1 MYYIIQGRGGLTMNG
16 YMGKLLFINLTT
28 GETKVEP
35 LKEEDALNFLGGPGL
50 GAKILYERMPA
61 HADVFGEESMLGFV
75 SGPLNNTGALFGG
88 RYTVVSKSPVTGG
101 WNDANSGGFF
111 GERLRKSGYDAIFV
125 SGISPKPVYILVDD
139 GVVQILDASDLWGLK
154 TVECETRLKGKY
166 GKNAGVAQI
175 GPAGEHL
182 SYMAAIMNDEHRAAA
197 RGGSGAVMGS
207 KKLKAVVVR
216 GSAKTPIA
224 DSKKLSKLQWKIM
237 KYEIKR
243 FATDPSV
250 RDFFFYGTGGT
261 FEDSVA
267 TGDAGVKNWTA
278 TNLIYTRGDAEKQS
292 SHGLKKYR
300 TKKFRCSSCHVG
312 CSYYMEMDTKS
323 WGRLETTR
331 PEYETMGA
339 FGPLMLN
346 KDVESVCV
354 ANDLCNQYGFDT
366 ISAGSTIAW
375 AMECYEHG
383 YITHE
388 DLSGVHLEWGNGDAI
403 VEVLKL
409 MGEGQTEMG
418 KILAL
423 GSREAARQLKQLKGD
438 KFKGEEF
445 LVVANGIEQPQ
456 HDARYLYGLG
466 RTYIADPTPGRHV
479 KAAIGNTTL
488 DENFDPDISLQDTG
502 EDDLAQVIDTEI
514 MNASGACA
522 FGYEYG
528 DPDAIFRSLEA
539 ITNQYHDSEDKRK
552 LGLRLFTMRQAFNLR
567 EGIRRSQFTIS
578 KRMTTPSF
586 HEALEKKT
594 LKFDLMID
602 SLYDALGWDKEGVPS
617 KEALQ
622 ELGGLDFVLQD
633 LYGDNA
639 TVKEEKNS

>member
-1 MYYIIQGRGGLTMNG
+1 MDG
-16 YMGKLLFINLTT
+16 YMGKLLFIDLTT
-28 GETKVEP
+28 GKAGVEP
-35 LKEEDALNFLGGPGL
+35 LREEDARDFLGGPGL

-125 SGISPKPVYILVDD
+125 SGISPKPVYLLVDD
-139 GVVQILDASDLWGLK
+139 GTVRILDASDLWGLK
-154 TVECETRLKGKY
+154 IKECERRLKGRH
-166 GKNAGVAQI
+166 GKDACVAQI

-216 GSAKTPIA
+216 GSGKTPAA
-224 DSKKLSKLQWKIM
+224 DPAKLKKIQREITRQEFKL
-237 KYEIKR
+237 
-243 FATDPSV
+243 FFTDPAC

-261 FEDSVA
+261 FENSVSA
-267 TGDAGVKNWTA
+267 GDAGVKNWTA
-278 TNLIYTRGDAEKQS
+278 TSLMYTRDDAGKQS

-300 TKKFRCSSCHVG
+300 RKKFHCSSCHVG
-312 CSYYMEMDTKS
+312 CSCYMEMDTRS
-323 WGRLETTR
+323 WGHLETTR

-339 FGPLMLN
+339 FGSLMLN
-346 KDVESVCV
+346 KDVESVCM
-354 ANDLCNQYGFDT
+354 ANELCNEYGFDT

-375 AMECYEHG
+375 AMECYENG
-383 YITHE
+383 LITRE
-388 DLSGVHLEWGNGDAI
+388 DLGGIELTWGNGGAI
-403 VEVLKL
+403 VDVLKL
-409 MGEGQTEMG
+409 MGEGRTEIGRTLSM
-418 KILAL
+418 
-423 GSREAARQLKQLKGD
+423 GSRKASELLGRGA
-438 KFKGEEF
+438 EF

-466 RTYIADPTPGRHV
+466 RTYLADPTPGRHV
-479 KAAIGNTTL
+479 KAAISDVTTSG
-488 DENFDPDISLQDTG
+488 DFDPDASLRSTG
-502 EDDLAQVIDTEI
+502 KRDVDAVIDTEI

-522 FGYEYG
+522 FGYDHG
-528 DPDAIFRSLEA
+528 NPDDAIFRSLEA
-539 ITNQYHDSEDKRK
+539 VTGRYYDSGEKRK

-578 KRMTTPSF
+578 RRMTTPPFS
-586 HEALEKKT
+586 EALGKKT
-594 LKFDLMID
+594 LNFDLMID
-602 SLYDALGWDKEGVPS
+602 SLYDELGWDREGVPS
-617 KEALQ
+617 REALQ
-622 ELGGLDFVLQD
+622 ELGGLGPVLRD
-633 LYGDNA
+633 LYGTA
-639 TVKEEKNS
+639 PEQA

>member
-1 MYYIIQGRGGLTMNG
+1 MHG
-16 YMGKLLFINLTT
+16 YMGKLLFIDLTT
-28 GETKVEP
+28 GKSAVEP
-35 LKEEDALNFLGGPGL
+35 LKEEDARNFLGGPGL

-61 HADVFGEESMLGFV
+61 HADVFGESSMLGFV

-125 SGISPKPVYILVDD
+125 SGISPKPVYLLVDD
-139 GVVQILDASDLWGLK
+139 GTVQILDASDLWGLK
-154 TVECETRLKGKY
+154 TKECERRLKEKY
-166 GKNAGVAQI
+166 GKDACVAQI

-207 KKLKAVVVR
+207 KRLKAVVVR
-216 GSAKTPIA
+216 GGGKTPAA
-224 DSKKLSKLQWKIM
+224 DPEKLKKIQWEIIRQEFKL
-237 KYEIKR
+237 
-243 FATDPSV
+243 FFTDSTC

-261 FEDSVA
+261 FEDSVS

-278 TNLIYTRGDAEKQS
+278 TNLMYTRDDAVKQG

-300 TKKFRCSSCHVG
+300 RKKFHCSSCHVG

-323 WGRLETTR
+323 WGHLETTR

-339 FGPLMLN
+339 FGSLMLN
-346 KDVESVCV
+346 KNVESVCM
-354 ANDLCNQYGFDT
+354 ANELCNEYGFDT

-375 AMECYEHG
+375 AMECYDNG
-383 YITHE
+383 LITRE
-388 DLSGVHLEWGNGDAI
+388 DLGGIELTWGNGDAI
-403 VEVLKL
+403 VDVLKL

-418 KILAL
+418 RAL
-423 GSREAARQLKQLKGD
+423 SMGSRRASELLGRGA
-438 KFKGEEF
+438 EF

-466 RTYIADPTPGRHV
+466 RTYLADPTPGRHV
-479 KAAIGNTTL
+479 KAAIGDVTTSE
-488 DENFDPDISLQDTG
+488 DFDPDASLRDTG
-502 EDDLAQVIDTEI
+502 KQDVEAIIDTEI

-522 FGYEYG
+522 FGYDYG
-528 DPDAIFRSLEA
+528 NPNEAIFRSLEA
-539 ITNQYHDSEDKRK
+539 VTGHYYDSGEKRK

-578 KRMTTPSF
+578 KRMTTPPLN
-586 HEALEKKT
+586 EALGKKT

-602 SLYDALGWDKEGVPS
+602 NLYDELDWDKEGVPS
-617 KEALQ
+617 QEALR
-622 ELGGLDFVLQD
+622 ELGGLGLVLRD
-633 LYGDNA
+633 LYGA
-639 TVKEEKNS
+639 AAEQT

>member
-1 MYYIIQGRGGLTMNG
+1 MYG
-16 YMGKLLFINLTT
+16 YMGKLLFIDLTT
-28 GETKVEP
+28 GETRVEP
-35 LKEEDALNFLGGPGL
+35 LKEEDARNFLGGPGL

-61 HADVFGEESMLGFV
+61 HTDVFGEESMLGFV

-111 GERLRKSGYDAIFV
+111 GQHLRESGYDAIFV
-125 SGISPKPVYILVDD
+125 SGISPKPVYILVDE
-139 GVVQILDASDLWGLK
+139 GTVQILDAADLWGLR
-154 TVECETRLKGKY
+154 TSDCEKRLKEKY

-216 GSAKTPIA
+216 GSGKTPAA
-224 DSKKLSKLQWKIM
+224 DPAKLSKTQWEIIQK
-237 KYEIKR
+237 EIKL
-243 FATDPSV
+243 FLTDPTC

-261 FEDSVA
+261 FEESVA
-267 TGDAGVKNWTA
+267 TGDTGVKNWTA
-278 TNLIYTRGDAEKQS
+278 TNLMYTREDAAKQS

-300 TKKFRCSSCHVG
+300 KKKFRCSSCHVG

-346 KDVESVCV
+346 KDVESVCM
-354 ANDLCNQYGFDT
+354 ANQLCNEYGFDT

-375 AMECYEHG
+375 AMECYENG
-383 YITHE
+383 LITHE
-388 DLSGVHLEWGNGDAI
+388 ELDGSHLNWGRGDAI
-403 VEVLKL
+403 VDVLKL
-409 MGEGQTEMG
+409 MGEGQTEVG
-418 KILAL
+418 RAL
-423 GSREAARQLKQLKGD
+423 SMGSRKAAELLGR
-438 KFKGEEF
+438 GEEF

-466 RTYIADPTPGRHV
+466 RTYLADPTPGRHV
-479 KAAIGNTTL
+479 KAAISDVTTSE
-488 DENFDPDISLQDTG
+488 DFDPDTSLRDTG
-502 EDDLAQVIDTEI
+502 ERDVIAIIDTEI

-528 DPDAIFRSLEA
+528 DPTAIFRSLEA
-539 ITNQYHDSEDKRK
+539 ITGYYYDSEEKRK

-578 KRMTTPSF
+578 KRMTTPAF
-586 HEALEKKT
+586 NEALGKKT

-602 SLYDALGWDKEGVPS
+602 SLYDALDWDKEGVPTQA
-617 KEALQ
+617 ALR
-622 ELGGLDFVLQD
+622 ELGGLDLVLRD
-633 LYGDNA
+633 LYRDSA
-639 TVKEEKNS
+639 ETEDAK

>member
-1 MYYIIQGRGGLTMNG
+1 MYG

-28 GETKVEP
+28 GKTEVEL

-61 HADVFGEESMLGFV
+61 HADVFGEDSMLGFV
-75 SGPLNNTGALFGG
+75 SGPLNNTKALFGG

-125 SGISPKPVYILVDD
+125 SGISPKPVYILVDK
-139 GVVQILDASDLWGLK
+139 GEVHIEDATNLWGMKTGESEAWLK
-154 TVECETRLKGKY
+154 EKY
-166 GKNAGVAQI
+166 GKDAGVAQI

-182 SYMAAIMNDEHRAAA
+182 SFMAAIMNDEHRAAA

-216 GSAKTPIA
+216 GKGKTPVA
-224 DSKKLSKLQWKIM
+224 DPAKLSKVQWELICKEVKLFI
-237 KYEIKR
+237 
-243 FATDPSV
+243 TDPKV
-250 RDFFFYGTGGT
+250 RDFFCYGTGGT
-261 FEDSVA
+261 FEESVA
-267 TGDAGVKNWTA
+267 TGDTGVKNWSA
-278 TNLIYTRGDAEKQS
+278 TNLMYTLEDAKKQS

-300 TKKFRCSSCHVG
+300 TKKFHCSSCHVG
-312 CSYYMEMDTKS
+312 CSYYMDMDTKS
-323 WGRLETTR
+323 WGRLKTTR

-346 KDVESVCV
+346 KDVESVCM
-354 ANDLCNQYGFDT
+354 ANQLCNDYGFDT
-366 ISAGSTIAW
+366 ISTGSTIAW
-375 AMECYEHG
+375 AMECYENG
-383 YITHE
+383 LISHE
-388 DLSGVHLEWGNGDAI
+388 DLGGVQLTWGNGDAI
-403 VEVLKL
+403 VEVLTQ

-418 KILAL
+418 KAL
-423 GSREAARQLKQLKGD
+423 SMGSRKAAELLGR
-438 KFKGEEF
+438 GEEF

-466 RTYIADPTPGRHV
+466 RTYMADPTPGRHV
-479 KAAIGNTTL
+479 KAAIGATTT
-488 DENFDPDISLQDTG
+488 DVGFDPDASLRNTG
-502 EDDLAQVIDTEI
+502 EEDVAAVIETEI

-522 FGYEYG
+522 FGYDYG
-528 DPDAIFRSLEA
+528 DPDAIFRSMEA
-539 ITNQYHDSEDKRK
+539 IMGHYYDSEEKRK

-578 KRMTTPSF
+578 KRMTTPPF
-586 HEALEKKT
+586 NEALGNKT

-602 SLYDALGWDKEGVPS
+602 SLYDALGWDKEGVPTQA
-617 KEALQ
+617 ALQ
-622 ELGGLDFVLQD
+622 ELGGLDLVMRD
-633 LYGDNA
+633 LYGDSVEA
-639 TVKEEKNS
+639 KAGETR

>member
-1 MYYIIQGRGGLTMNG
+1 MYG
-16 YMGKLLFINLTT
+16 YMGKLLFIDLTT
-28 GETKVEP
+28 GETRVEP
-35 LKEEDALNFLGGPGL
+35 LKEEDARDFLGGPGL

-61 HADVFGEESMLGFV
+61 HTDVFGEESMLGFV

-139 GVVQILDASDLWGLK
+139 GAAQILDAEDLWGLK
-154 TVECETRLKGKY
+154 TGECEKRLKEKY
-166 GKNAGVAQI
+166 GKEAGVAQI

-216 GSAKTPIA
+216 GSGKTPAA
-224 DSKKLSKLQWKIM
+224 DPAKLKKIQWEIIRQEFKL
-237 KYEIKR
+237 
-243 FATDPSV
+243 FVTDPTC

-261 FEDSVA
+261 FEESVA

-278 TNLIYTRGDAEKQS
+278 TNLMYTREDAAKQS

-300 TKKFRCSSCHVG
+300 KGKFRCSSCHVG

-346 KDVESVCV
+346 KDVESVCM
-354 ANDLCNQYGFDT
+354 ANELCNEYGFDT

-375 AMECYEHG
+375 AMECFENG
-383 YITHE
+383 LISHE
-388 DLSGVHLEWGNGDAI
+388 ELDGIHLNWGSGDAI

-409 MGEGQTEMG
+409 MGEGRTETG
-418 KILAL
+418 RAL
-423 GSREAARQLKQLKGD
+423 SMGSRKASELLGR
-438 KFKGEEF
+438 GEEF

-466 RTYIADPTPGRHV
+466 RTYLADPTPGRHV
-479 KAAIGNTTL
+479 KAAIGAVTTSG
-488 DENFDPDISLQDTG
+488 DFDPDTSLLNTG
-502 EDDLAQVIDTEI
+502 EEDVAAIIDTEI

-528 DPDAIFRSLEA
+528 NPNDAMFRSLEA
-539 ITNQYHDSEDKRK
+539 ITGRCYDSIERRK

-578 KRMTTPSF
+578 KRMTTPPF
-586 HEALEKKT
+586 NEALGKKT

-602 SLYDALGWDKEGVPS
+602 SLYDELDWDKEGVPS
-617 KEALQ
+617 QNALR
-622 ELGGLDFVLQD
+622 ELGGLDFVLRD
-633 LYGDNA
+633 LYRDGA
-639 TVKEEKNS
+639 AEQTQ

>member
-1 MYYIIQGRGGLTMNG
+1 MYG
-16 YMGKLLFINLTT
+16 YMGKLLFIDLTT
-28 GETKVEP
+28 GETRVEP
-35 LKEEDALNFLGGPGL
+35 LKEEDARDFLGGPGL

-61 HADVFGEESMLGFV
+61 HTPVFGEESMLGFV
-75 SGPLNNTGALFGG
+75 SGPLNNAGALFGG

-125 SGISPKPVYILVDD
+125 SGVSPKPVYILVDN
-139 GVVQILDASDLWGLK
+139 GTVQILDAEGLWGLK
-154 TVECETRLKGKY
+154 TGECEKRLKQKY
-166 GKNAGVAQI
+166 GKEAGVAQI

-216 GSAKTPIA
+216 GNGKVPVSDPA
-224 DSKKLSKLQWKIM
+224 KLSKIQW
-237 KYEIKR
+237 EIIRQEVKL
-243 FATDPSV
+243 FFTDPTC

-261 FEDSVA
+261 FEESVA

-278 TNLIYTRGDAEKQS
+278 TNLLYTREDAAKQS
-292 SHGLKKYR
+292 SHGLKQYR
-300 TKKFRCSSCHVG
+300 KGKFRCSCCHVG

-346 KDVESVCV
+346 KDTESVCM
-354 ANDLCNQYGFDT
+354 ANELCNEYGFDA

-375 AMECYEHG
+375 AMECFENGLISPEELDGIHLNWG
-383 YITHE
+383 
-388 DLSGVHLEWGNGDAI
+388 SGGAI

-409 MGEGQTEMG
+409 MGEGRNETG
-418 KILAL
+418 RAL
-423 GSREAARQLKQLKGD
+423 SMGSRKAAELLKR
-438 KFKGEEF
+438 GEEF

-466 RTYIADPTPGRHV
+466 RTYLADPTPGRHV
-479 KAAIGNTTL
+479 KGSISAVTT
-488 DENFDPDISLQDTG
+488 DGSFDPDASLRGTG
-502 EDDLAQVIDTEI
+502 EQDAEAVIDTEI

-528 DPDAIFRSLEA
+528 NPDDAIFRSLEA
-539 ITNQYHDSEDKRK
+539 ITGHYYDSVEKRK
-552 LGLRLFTMRQAFNLR
+552 LGLRLFTIRQAFNLR

-578 KRMTTPSF
+578 KRMTTPPF
-586 HEALEKKT
+586 HEALGRKT

-602 SLYDALGWDKEGVPS
+602 SLYEVLGWDKEGVPS
-617 KEALQ
+617 QAALR
-622 ELGGLDFVLQD
+622 ELGGLGFVLRD
-633 LYGDNA
+633 LYGDGA
-639 TVKEEKNS
+639 APEEGG

>member
-1 MYYIIQGRGGLTMNG
+1 MYG
-16 YMGKLLFINLTT
+16 YMGKLLFIDLTT
-28 GETKVEP
+28 GETRVEP
-35 LKEEDALNFLGGPGL
+35 LREEDAQDFLGGPGL

-61 HADVFGEESMLGFV
+61 HTPVFGEASMLGFV

-125 SGISPKPVYILVDD
+125 SGVSPRPVYILVD
-139 GVVQILDASDLWGLK
+139 GGAVQILDAEDLWGLK
-154 TVECETRLKGKY
+154 TSECEKRLKEKY
-166 GKNAGVAQI
+166 GKEAGVAQI

-216 GSAKTPIA
+216 GDGKTPVA
-224 DSKKLSKLQWKIM
+224 DQSKLSKIQW
-237 KYEIKR
+237 EIIRQEVKL
-243 FATDPSV
+243 FFTDPTC
-250 RDFFFYGTGGT
+250 RDFFFHGTGGT
-261 FEDSVA
+261 FEESVA

-278 TNLIYTRGDAEKQS
+278 TNLMYTREDAAKQS

-300 TKKFRCSSCHVG
+300 RGKFHCSSCHVG

-339 FGPLMLN
+339 FGSLMLN
-346 KDVESVCV
+346 KDVESVCM
-354 ANDLCNQYGFDT
+354 ANQLCNEYGFDT

-375 AMECYEHG
+375 AMECFENG
-383 YITHE
+383 LITPE
-388 DLSGVHLEWGNGDAI
+388 ELDGIHLNWGNGGAI
-403 VEVLKL
+403 VDVLKL
-409 MGEGQTEMG
+409 MGEGENETG
-418 KILAL
+418 RAL
-423 GSREAARQLKQLKGD
+423 SMGSRRASELLNRG
-438 KFKGEEF
+438 GEF

-466 RTYIADPTPGRHV
+466 RTYLADPTPSRHV
-479 KAAIGNTTL
+479 KASISAVTTS
-488 DENFDPDISLQDTG
+488 EGFDPDTSLRGTG
-502 EDDLAQVIDTEI
+502 KDDVVAIIDTEI

-522 FGYEYG
+522 FGYDYG
-528 DPDAIFRSLEA
+528 NPNDAIFRSLEA
-539 ITNQYHDSEDKRK
+539 ITGRYYDDGEREK
-552 LGLRLFTMRQAFNLR
+552 LGLRLFTIRQAFNLR

-586 HEALEKKT
+586 HEALGKKT
-594 LKFDLMID
+594 LKFDLMVD
-602 SLYDALGWDKEGVPS
+602 SLYDTLGWDREGVPS
-617 KEALQ
+617 QAALRK
-622 ELGGLDFVLQD
+622 LGGLDLVLRD
-633 LYGDNA
+633 LYGDA
-639 TVKEEKNS
+639 AAPVEAE

>member
-1 MYYIIQGRGGLTMNG
+1 MHG
-16 YMGKLLFINLTT
+16 YMGKLLFIDLTT
-28 GETKVEP
+28 GETRVEP
-35 LKEEDALNFLGGPGL
+35 LKEEDARNFLGGPGL
-50 GAKILYERMPA
+50 GAKILYDRMPA
-61 HADVFGEESMLGFV
+61 HTDVFGEESMLGFV

-111 GERLRKSGYDAIFV
+111 GQHLRESGYDAIFV
-125 SGISPKPVYILVDD
+125 SGISPKPVYILVDE
-139 GVVQILDASDLWGLK
+139 GTVQILDAADLWGLR
-154 TVECETRLKGKY
+154 TSDCEKRLKEKY
-166 GKNAGVAQI
+166 GKNSGVAQI

-216 GSAKTPIA
+216 GSGKTPAA
-224 DSKKLSKLQWKIM
+224 DPAKLSKIQW
-237 KYEIKR
+237 EIIQKE
-243 FATDPSV
+243 FKLFLTDPTC

-261 FEDSVA
+261 FEESVA
-267 TGDAGVKNWTA
+267 TGDTGVKNWTA
-278 TNLIYTRGDAEKQS
+278 TNLMYTREDAAKQS

-300 TKKFRCSSCHVG
+300 KKKFRCSSCHVG

-346 KDVESVCV
+346 KDVESVCM
-354 ANDLCNQYGFDT
+354 ANQLCNEYGFDT

-375 AMECYEHG
+375 AMECYENG
-383 YITHE
+383 LITHE
-388 DLSGVHLEWGNGDAI
+388 ELDGIHLNWGCGDAI
-403 VEVLKL
+403 VDVLKL
-409 MGEGQTEMG
+409 MGEGQTEVG
-418 KILAL
+418 RAL
-423 GSREAARQLKQLKGD
+423 SMGSRKAAVLLGR
-438 KFKGEEF
+438 GEEF

-466 RTYIADPTPGRHV
+466 RTYLADPTPGRHV
-479 KAAIGNTTL
+479 KAAISKVTTSK
-488 DENFDPDISLQDTG
+488 DFDPDTSLRNTG
-502 EDDLAQVIDTEI
+502 EQDVEAIIDTEI

-522 FGYEYG
+522 FGYDYG

-539 ITNQYHDSEDKRK
+539 ITGHYYDSEEKRK

-578 KRMTTPSF
+578 KRMTTPAF
-586 HEALEKKT
+586 NEALGKKT
-594 LKFDLMID
+594 LKFDLMVD
-602 SLYDALGWDKEGVPS
+602 SLYDALDWDKEGVPTQA
-617 KEALQ
+617 ALR
-622 ELGGLDFVLQD
+622 ELGGLDLVLRD
-633 LYGDNA
+633 LYGDSA
-639 TVKEEKNS
+639 ETEDAK

>member
-1 MYYIIQGRGGLTMNG
+1 MHG
-16 YMGKLLFINLTT
+16 YMGKLLFIDLTT
-28 GETKVEP
+28 GETRVEP
-35 LKEEDALNFLGGPGL
+35 LKEEDARNFLGGPGL

-61 HADVFGEESMLGFV
+61 HTDVFGEKSMLGFV

-111 GERLRKSGYDAIFV
+111 GQHLRESGYDAIFV
-125 SGISPKPVYILVDD
+125 SGISPKPVYILVDE
-139 GVVQILDASDLWGLK
+139 GTVQILDAADLWGLG
-154 TVECETRLKGKY
+154 TSDCEKRLKEKY

-216 GSAKTPIA
+216 GSEKTPAA
-224 DSKKLSKLQWKIM
+224 DPAKLSKIQW
-237 KYEIKR
+237 EIIRKE
-243 FATDPSV
+243 FEVFLTDPAC
-250 RDFFFYGTGGT
+250 RDFFLYGTGGT
-261 FEDSVA
+261 FEESVA

-278 TNLIYTRGDAEKQS
+278 TNLMYTREDAAKQS

-300 TKKFRCSSCHVG
+300 KKKFRCSSCHVG

-346 KDVESVCV
+346 KEVESVCM
-354 ANDLCNQYGFDT
+354 ANQLCNEYGFDT

-375 AMECYEHG
+375 AMECYENG
-383 YITHE
+383 LITHE
-388 DLSGVHLEWGNGDAI
+388 ELDGIHLNWGCGDAI
-403 VEVLKL
+403 VDVLKL
-409 MGEGQTEMG
+409 MGEGQTEVG
-418 KILAL
+418 RAL
-423 GSREAARQLKQLKGD
+423 SMGSRRAAELLGRGK
-438 KFKGEEF
+438 EF

-466 RTYIADPTPGRHV
+466 RTYLADPTPGRHV
-479 KAAIGNTTL
+479 KAAISDVTTSA
-488 DENFDPDISLQDTG
+488 DFNPDTSLCDTG
-502 EDDLAQVIDTEI
+502 ERDVEAIINTEI

-522 FGYEYG
+522 FGYDYG
-528 DPDAIFRSLEA
+528 NPNDAIFRSLEA
-539 ITNQYHDSEDKRK
+539 ITGCYYDSEEKRK

-578 KRMTTPSF
+578 KRMTTPAF
-586 HEALEKKT
+586 NEALGKKT
-594 LKFDLMID
+594 LKFDLMVD
-602 SLYDALGWDKEGVPS
+602 SLYDALDWDKEGVPTQA
-617 KEALQ
+617 ALR
-622 ELGGLDFVLQD
+622 ELGGLDLVLRD
-633 LYGDNA
+633 LYGESAETEDA
-639 TVKEEKNS
+639 K

>member
-1 MYYIIQGRGGLTMNG
+1 MNG
-16 YMGKLLFINLTT
+16 YMGKLLFIDLTT
-28 GETKVEP
+28 GETWVEP
-35 LKEEDALNFLGGPGL
+35 LKEEDARDFLGGPGL

-75 SGPLNNTGALFGG
+75 SGPLNNAGALFGG

-125 SGISPKPVYILVDD
+125 SGISSKPVYILVDED
-139 GVVQILDASDLWGLK
+139 TVQILDAEDLWGLR
-154 TVECETRLKGKY
+154 TGECEKRLKAKY
-166 GKNAGVAQI
+166 GKEAGVAQI

-216 GSAKTPIA
+216 GSGKTPVA
-224 DSKKLSKLQWKIM
+224 DQSKLSKIQW
-237 KYEIKR
+237 EIIRQEVKL
-243 FATDPSV
+243 FFTDPMC
-250 RDFFFYGTGGT
+250 RDFFFHGTGGT
-261 FEDSVA
+261 FEESVA

-278 TNLIYTRGDAEKQS
+278 TNLMYTKEDAAKQS

-300 TKKFRCSSCHVG
+300 KGKFHCSRCHVG

-339 FGPLMLN
+339 FGSLMLN
-346 KDVESVCV
+346 KDVESVCM
-354 ANDLCNQYGFDT
+354 ANHLCNEYGFDT
-366 ISAGSTIAW
+366 ISTGSTIAW
-375 AMECYEHG
+375 AMECFENG
-383 YITHE
+383 LISRE
-388 DLSGVHLEWGNGDAI
+388 ELGGIDLTWGSGEAI
-403 VEVLKL
+403 VDVLKQ
-409 MGEGQTEMG
+409 MGEAQNETA
-418 KILAL
+418 KAL
-423 GSREAARQLKQLKGD
+423 SMGSRKASELLKR
-438 KFKGEEF
+438 GEEY

-466 RTYIADPTPGRHV
+466 RTYLADPTPGRHV
-479 KAAIGNTTL
+479 KAAIGAVTTSG
-488 DENFDPDISLQDTG
+488 DFDPDTSLRDTG
-502 EDDLAQVIDTEI
+502 EEDVAAIIDTEI

-528 DPDAIFRSLEA
+528 NPDDAIFRSLEA
-539 ITNQYHDSEDKRK
+539 ITGRYYDSAEKRK
-552 LGLRLFTMRQAFNLR
+552 LGLRLFTIRQAFNLR

-586 HEALEKKT
+586 HEALGKKT

-602 SLYDALGWDKEGVPS
+602 SLYDVLGWDKEGVPS
-617 KEALQ
+617 QAALR
-622 ELGGLDFVLQD
+622 ELGGLDLVLRD
-633 LYGDNA
+633 LYGDEA
-639 TVKEEKNS
+639 AVAETK

>member
-1 MYYIIQGRGGLTMNG
+1 MNG
-16 YMGKLLFINLTT
+16 YTGKLLFIDLTT
-28 GETKVEP
+28 GKAQVEL

-50 GAKILYERMPA
+50 GARILYERMPA
-61 HADVFGEESMLGFV
+61 HADVFGGESMLGFV
-75 SGPLNNTGALFGG
+75 SGPLNNTRTLFGG

-125 SGISPKPVYILVDD
+125 SGISPKPVYLLVDE
-139 GVVQILDASDLWGLK
+139 GEVQILDAADLWGLK
-154 TVECETRLKGKY
+154 TGDCEKRLKEKY
-166 GKNAGVAQI
+166 GQDSGVAQI

-207 KKLKAVVVR
+207 KNLKAVVVR
-216 GSAKTPIA
+216 GSGKIPVA
-224 DSKKLSKLQWKIM
+224 DAKKLSKIQW
-237 KYEIKR
+237 EIIKQE
-243 FATDPSV
+243 AKLLLTDHTC
-250 RDFFFYGTGGT
+250 RDFFSHGTGGT
-261 FEDSVA
+261 FEDSIA

-278 TNLIYTRGDAEKQS
+278 TNLMYTREDAVKQG

-300 TKKFRCSSCHVG
+300 KKKFHCSSCHVG
-312 CSYYMEMDTKS
+312 CSYYMEMETKS

-339 FGPLMLN
+339 FGSLMLN
-346 KDVESVCV
+346 KDVESVCM
-354 ANDLCNQYGFDT
+354 ANELCNEYGFDT

-375 AMECYEHG
+375 AMECYENG
-383 YITHE
+383 LLSPE
-388 DLSGVHLEWGNGDAI
+388 DLDGVQLTWGSGGAI
-403 VEVLKL
+403 VEVLKQ
-409 MGEGQTEMG
+409 MGEGRTKVG
-418 KILAL
+418 RAL
-423 GSREAARQLKQLKGD
+423 SMGSRKASELLGFGGD
-438 KFKGEEF
+438 Y

-466 RTYIADPTPGRHV
+466 RTYLADPTPGRHV
-479 KAAIGNTTL
+479 KASISDVTTSE
-488 DENFDPDISLQDTG
+488 DFDPDVSLRDTG
-502 EDDLAQVIDTEI
+502 KQDVDAIIETEI

-528 DPDAIFRSLEA
+528 NPDEAIFRSLEA
-539 ITNQYHDSEDKRK
+539 ITGHYYDSEEKRK

-578 KRMTTPSF
+578 KRMTAPPF
-586 HEALEKKT
+586 NEALGKKT

-602 SLYDALGWDKEGVPS
+602 SLYEELGWDREGVPS
-617 KEALQ
+617 EAALRA
-622 ELGGLDFVLQD
+622 LGGLDLVLQD
-633 LYGDNA
+633 LYG
-639 TVKEEKNS
+639 SIM

>member
-1 MYYIIQGRGGLTMNG
+1 MYG

-28 GETKVEP
+28 GETRVEP
-35 LKEEDALNFLGGPGL
+35 LREEDARDFLGGPGL

-61 HADVFGEESMLGFV
+61 HTPVFDEASMLGFV

-125 SGISPKPVYILVDD
+125 SGVSPRPVYILVD
-139 GVVQILDASDLWGLK
+139 GGAVQILDAEDLWGLK
-154 TVECETRLKGKY
+154 TSECEKRLKEKY
-166 GKNAGVAQI
+166 GKEAGVAQI

-216 GSAKTPIA
+216 RDGKTPVA
-224 DSKKLSKLQWKIM
+224 DQSKLSKIQW
-237 KYEIKR
+237 EIIRQEVKL
-243 FATDPSV
+243 FFTDPTC
-250 RDFFFYGTGGT
+250 RDFFFHGTGGT
-261 FEDSVA
+261 FEESVA

-278 TNLIYTRGDAEKQS
+278 TNLMYTREDAAKQS

-300 TKKFRCSSCHVG
+300 RGKFHCSSCHVG

-339 FGPLMLN
+339 FGSLMLN
-346 KDVESVCV
+346 KDVESVCM
-354 ANDLCNQYGFDT
+354 ANQLCNEYGFDT

-375 AMECYEHG
+375 AMECFENG
-383 YITHE
+383 LITPE
-388 DLSGVHLEWGNGDAI
+388 ELDGIHLNWGKGEAI
-403 VEVLKL
+403 VDVLKL
-409 MGEGQTEMG
+409 MGEGENETG
-418 KILAL
+418 RAL
-423 GSREAARQLKQLKGD
+423 SMGSRRASELLNRGGD
-438 KFKGEEF
+438 F

-466 RTYIADPTPGRHV
+466 RTYLADPTPGRHV
-479 KAAIGNTTL
+479 KASISAVTTG
-488 DENFDPDISLQDTG
+488 EGFDPDTSLRDTG
-502 EDDLAQVIDTEI
+502 KDDVAAIIDTEI

-522 FGYEYG
+522 FGYDYG
-528 DPDAIFRSLEA
+528 NPNDAIFRSLEA
-539 ITNQYHDSEDKRK
+539 ITGRYYDDREREK
-552 LGLRLFTMRQAFNLR
+552 LGLRLFTIRQAFNLR

-586 HEALEKKT
+586 HEALGKKT
-594 LKFDLMID
+594 LKFDLMVD
-602 SLYDALGWDKEGVPS
+602 SLYDTLGWDREGVPS
-617 KEALQ
+617 QAALRN
-622 ELGGLDFVLQD
+622 LGGLDLVLRD
-633 LYGDNA
+633 LYGDA
-639 TVKEEKNS
+639 AAPEEAE

>member
-1 MYYIIQGRGGLTMNG
+1 MYG
-16 YMGKLLFINLTT
+16 YMGKLLFIDLTT
-28 GETKVEP
+28 GKIEVEP

-61 HADVFGEESMLGFV
+61 HADVFGEDSMLGFV
-75 SGPLNNTGALFGG
+75 SGPLNNTKALFGG

-139 GVVQILDASDLWGLK
+139 GEVHIEDAANLWGMK
-154 TVECETRLKGKY
+154 TGECEAWLKEKY

-182 SYMAAIMNDEHRAAA
+182 SFMAAIMNDEHRAAA

-216 GSAKTPIA
+216 GSGKTPVA
-224 DSKKLSKLQWKIM
+224 DPAKLSKVQWELICKEVKLFIN
-237 KYEIKR
+237 
-243 FATDPSV
+243 DPKV
-250 RDFFFYGTGGT
+250 YDFFFYGTGGT
-261 FEDSVA
+261 FEDSVS
-267 TGDAGVKNWTA
+267 TGDTGVKNWTA
-278 TNLIYTRGDAEKQS
+278 TNLIYTREDAEKQS
-292 SHGLKKYR
+292 SHGLRKYNK
-300 TKKFRCSSCHVG
+300 KKFHCSSCHVG
-312 CSYYMEMDTKS
+312 CSYYMDVDTKS
-323 WGRLETTR
+323 WGRLKTTR

-346 KDVESVCV
+346 KDVESVCK
-354 ANDLCNQYGFDT
+354 ANQLCTDYGFDT
-366 ISAGSTIAW
+366 ISTGSTIAW
-375 AMECYEHG
+375 AMECYENG
-383 YITHE
+383 LISHE
-388 DLSGVHLEWGNGDAI
+388 DLNGVHLTWGNGDAI
-403 VEVLKL
+403 VEVLTQ

-418 KILAL
+418 KAL
-423 GSREAARQLKQLKGD
+423 SMGSRKAAELLGR
-438 KFKGEEF
+438 GEEF

-466 RTYIADPTPGRHV
+466 RTYMADPTPGRHV
-479 KAAIGNTTL
+479 KAAIGAVTTT
-488 DENFDPDISLQDTG
+488 DDFDPDTSLRDTG
-502 EDDLAQVIDTEI
+502 EEDAAAIVETEI

-522 FGYEYG
+522 FGYDNG
-528 DPDAIFRSLEA
+528 DPDAIFRSMEA
-539 ITNQYHDSEDKRK
+539 IMGHYYDSEEKRK

-578 KRMTTPSF
+578 KRMTTPPF
-586 HEALEKKT
+586 NEALGNKT

-602 SLYDALGWDKEGVPS
+602 SLYDTLGWDREGVPT
-617 KEALQ
+617 KAALQ
-622 ELGGLDFVLQD
+622 ELGGLDLVLRD
-633 LYGDNA
+633 LYGDSVEA
-639 TVKEEKNS
+639 KAGEPR

>member
-1 MYYIIQGRGGLTMNG
+1 MNG
-16 YMGKLLFINLTT
+16 YMGKLLFIDLTA
-28 GETKVEP
+28 GETRVEP
-35 LKEEDALNFLGGPGL
+35 LKEDDARDFLGGPGL

-75 SGPLNNTGALFGG
+75 SGPLNNAGALFGG

-125 SGISPKPVYILVDD
+125 SGVSPKPVYILVDE
-139 GVVQILDASDLWGLK
+139 GAAQILDAEDLWGLK
-154 TVECETRLKGKY
+154 TGECEKRLKEKY
-166 GKNAGVAQI
+166 GKEAGVAQI

-216 GSAKTPIA
+216 GGGTIPVA
-224 DSKKLSKLQWKIM
+224 DQSKLSKIQW
-237 KYEIKR
+237 EIIRQEVKL
-243 FATDPSV
+243 FVTDPMC
-250 RDFFFYGTGGT
+250 RDFFFHGTGGT
-261 FEDSVA
+261 FEESVA

-278 TNLIYTRGDAEKQS
+278 TNLMYTREDAAKQS

-300 TKKFRCSSCHVG
+300 KRKFHCSRCHVG

-346 KDVESVCV
+346 KDVESVCM
-354 ANDLCNQYGFDT
+354 ANELCNEYGFDT

-375 AMECYEHG
+375 AMECFENG
-383 YITHE
+383 LISRE
-388 DLSGVHLEWGNGDAI
+388 ELEGIDLTWGNGEAI
-403 VEVLKL
+403 VDVLKL
-409 MGEGQTEMG
+409 MGEGRNETG
-418 KILAL
+418 RAL
-423 GSREAARQLKQLKGD
+423 SMGSRRASELLKR
-438 KFKGEEF
+438 GEEY

-466 RTYIADPTPGRHV
+466 RTYLADPTPGRHV
-479 KAAIGNTTL
+479 KASISAVTTSG
-488 DENFDPDISLQDTG
+488 DFDPDTSLRDTG
-502 EDDLAQVIDTEI
+502 EEDVAAIIDTEI

-528 DPDAIFRSLEA
+528 NPDDAIFRSLEA
-539 ITNQYHDSEDKRK
+539 ITGRYYDSEEKKK
-552 LGLRLFTMRQAFNLR
+552 LGLRLFTIRQAFNLR

-578 KRMTTPSF
+578 KRMTTPPF
-586 HEALEKKT
+586 HEALGRKT

-617 KEALQ
+617 QAALR
-622 ELGGLDFVLQD
+622 ELGGLDLVLRD
-633 LYGDNA
+633 LYGDSA
-639 TVKEEKNS
+639 VSEETK

>member
-1 MYYIIQGRGGLTMNG
+1 MYG
-16 YMGKLLFINLTT
+16 YMGKLLFIDLTT
-28 GETKVEP
+28 GEVRVEP
-35 LKEEDALNFLGGPGL
+35 LKEEDARDFLGGPGL

-75 SGPLNNTGALFGG
+75 SGPLNNAGALFGG

-125 SGISPKPVYILVDD
+125 SGVSPKPVYILVDK
-139 GVVQILDASDLWGLK
+139 GTAQILDAEDLWGLK
-154 TVECETRLKGKY
+154 TGECEKRLKEKY
-166 GKNAGVAQI
+166 GKEAGVAQI

-216 GSAKTPIA
+216 GSGKVPVA
-224 DSKKLSKLQWKIM
+224 DQPKLSKIQW
-237 KYEIKR
+237 EICRQEVKL
-243 FATDPSV
+243 FFTDPMC
-250 RDFFFYGTGGT
+250 RDFFFHGTGGT
-261 FEDSVA
+261 FEESVA

-278 TNLIYTRGDAEKQS
+278 TNLMYTREDAAKQS

-300 TKKFRCSSCHVG
+300 KRKFHCSRCHVG

-339 FGPLMLN
+339 FGSLMLN
-346 KDVESVCV
+346 KDVESVCM
-354 ANDLCNQYGFDT
+354 ANELCNEYGFDT

-375 AMECYEHG
+375 AMECFENG
-383 YITHE
+383 LITHE
-388 DLSGVHLEWGNGDAI
+388 DLDGIHLNWCNGEAI
-403 VEVLKL
+403 VDVLKL
-409 MGEGQTEMG
+409 MGEGQNETAR
-418 KILAL
+418 AL
-423 GSREAARQLKQLKGD
+423 SMGSRKASELLKR
-438 KFKGEEF
+438 GEEY

-466 RTYIADPTPGRHV
+466 RTYLADPTPGRHV
-479 KAAIGNTTL
+479 KAAIGAVTTSG
-488 DENFDPDISLQDTG
+488 DFDPDTSMSNTG
-502 EDDLAQVIDTEI
+502 EEDVEAIIETEI

-528 DPDAIFRSLEA
+528 NPNDAIFRSLEA
-539 ITNQYHDSEDKRK
+539 ITGRYYDGMEKRK
-552 LGLRLFTMRQAFNLR
+552 LGLRLFTIRQAFNLR

-586 HEALEKKT
+586 HEALGKKT

-602 SLYDALGWDKEGVPS
+602 SLYDVLGWDKEGVPS
-617 KEALQ
+617 QAALR
-622 ELGGLDFVLQD
+622 ELGGLDLVLRD
-633 LYGDNA
+633 LYGDGMA
-639 TVKEEKNS
+639 SEETK

>member
-1 MYYIIQGRGGLTMNG
+1 MYG

-28 GETKVEP
+28 GEAKVEP

-61 HADVFGEESMLGFV
+61 HADVFGEDSMLGFV
-75 SGPLNNTGALFGG
+75 SGPLNNTDALFGG

-111 GERLRKSGYDAIFV
+111 GERLRQSGYDAIFV
-125 SGISPKPVYILVDD
+125 SGISPKPVYILVDGGD
-139 GVVQILDASDLWGLK
+139 VQILDATNLWGLK
-154 TVECETRLKGKY
+154 TGECEERLKKKY

-182 SYMAAIMNDEHRAAA
+182 SYIAAIMNDEHRAAA

-216 GSAKTPIA
+216 GKAKTPIA
-224 DSKKLSKLQWKIM
+224 DAKKFSKIQWEIMLHEAKLLI
-237 KYEIKR
+237 
-243 FATDPSV
+243 TDPAA
-250 RDFFFYGTGGT
+250 RDFFGYGTGGT
-261 FEDSVA
+261 FEDSVS
-267 TGDAGVKNWTA
+267 TGDTGVKNWSA
-278 TNLIYTRGDAEKQS
+278 TNLIYTREDAAKQS

-323 WGRLETTR
+323 WGRLKTTR
-331 PEYETMGA
+331 PEYEAMGA

-346 KDVESVCV
+346 KDVESVCM
-354 ANDLCNQYGFDT
+354 ANELCNQYGFDT

-375 AMECYEHG
+375 AMECYENG
-383 YITHE
+383 FITHE
-388 DLSGVHLEWGNGDAI
+388 DLNGVHLEWGNGDAI
-403 VEVLKL
+403 VEVLKM

-418 KILAL
+418 RFLAM
-423 GSREAARQLKQLKGD
+423 GSREAANQLKQRKGEE
-438 KFKGEEF
+438 FKGEEF

-466 RTYIADPTPGRHV
+466 RTYMADPTPGRHV
-479 KAAIGNTTL
+479 KAAIGNVTTE
-488 DENFDPDISLQDTG
+488 DGFDPDVSLRNTG
-502 EDDLAQVIDTEI
+502 EDDVNEVINTEI
-514 MNASGACA
+514 MNSSGSCA
-522 FGYEYG
+522 FGYDYG
-528 DPDAIFRSLEA
+528 NPNEAIFRSIEA
-539 ITNQYHDSEDKRK
+539 ITGHYYDSEEKRK

-567 EGIRRSQFTIS
+567 EGIRRSSFTIS
-578 KRMTTPSF
+578 KRMTTPPF
-586 HEALEKKT
+586 NEALGKKT

-602 SLYDALGWDKEGVPS
+602 SLYDVLGWDNEGVPS
-617 KEALQ
+617 EAVLR
-622 ELGGLDFVLQD
+622 ELGGLDLVMHD
-633 LYGDNA
+633 LYGDEA
-639 TVKEEKNS
+639 AAKEGKIE